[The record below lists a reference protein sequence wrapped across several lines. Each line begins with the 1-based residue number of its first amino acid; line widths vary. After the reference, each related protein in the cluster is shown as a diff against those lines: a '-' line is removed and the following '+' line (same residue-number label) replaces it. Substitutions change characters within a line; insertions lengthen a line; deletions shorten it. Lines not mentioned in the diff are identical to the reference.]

1 MSGTDGNGGGVLPW
15 IVGRSDTAAT
25 ACLPPYSMAPAFLS
39 TLMPST
45 DSAFSAMSYAGTS
58 RSDSPWEA
66 KDSMKKE
73 VGKVRRR
80 PGKRRVHEAAP
91 AEKEVEKPGRT
102 MQGRQR
108 QRAPKGS
115 TCMQCNHVKV
125 WSQGSNNARERG
137 GGTEEEGGS
146 GCTASLSSLTDR

>member
-1 MSGTDGNGGGVLPW
+1 
-15 IVGRSDTAAT
+15 
-25 ACLPPYSMAPAFLS
+25 
-39 TLMPST
+39 
-45 DSAFSAMSYAGTS
+45 
-58 RSDSPWEA
+58 
-66 KDSMKKE
+66 MKKE

-91 AEKEVEKPGRT
+91 AEKEVEKPGKT
-102 MQGRQR
+102 MQGRHR